1 MAPRVVAIVPVK
13 PLAAAK
19 SRLAPMLSL
28 RERQALVLFC
38 LSRVLQALQKAAAVD
53 ARVVIGSDE
62 AVERLARKMG
72 AGWIEDPG
80 WDLNES
86 LRQGFAWA
94 FARGAQA
101 CLFLPADLPLLTAE
115 AVDGLVERS
124 DGLARLVLSPA
135 HDGGTNAILALQG
148 MPFQPQMGEGSFA
161 RHLAGAQER
170 GAAVEVYASPGLA
183 LDIDTPHDLRQLQ
196 ERLPTLDAELETWRG
211 FLADVGARHAS
222 PLVSGP

>member
-1 MAPRVVAIVPVK
+1 MASKVVAVVPVK

-19 SRLAPMLSL
+19 SRLAPMLPL

-38 LSRVLQALQKAAAVD
+38 LSRVLQALQRAATVGE
-53 ARVVIGSDE
+53 RIVIGSDE
-62 AVERLARKMG
+62 AIQRLAREMG
-72 AGWIEDPG
+72 AVWIEDPG

-115 AVDGLVERS
+115 AVDGLVEHS
-124 DGLARLVLSPA
+124 DGLSRLVLSPA
-135 HDGGTNAILALQG
+135 HDGGTNAIFAPQG

-161 RHLAGAQER
+161 RHLTEALER
-170 GAAVEVYASPGLA
+170 GAVVEVYTSPGLA
-183 LDIDTPHDLRQLQ
+183 LDIDTPHDLSQLQ
-196 ERLPTLDAELETWRG
+196 ERLSTLDAEIEEWRV
-211 FLADVGARHAS
+211 FLADVGASRRIGT
-222 PLVSGP
+222 PLP